1 MKKMKL
7 NLLNFSVFLLLFSFT
22 IGCEEFLE
30 EDFRDGLS
38 PQTFYNS
45 EAEATMAVNG
55 VYAAMK
61 TGSWNSSRWRAAPWN
76 FGTDELSASR
86 NIWKE
91 LHNYTFDEGIY
102 DGQRIWDAIYTLIR
116 NANSAI
122 EGIEGNEKL
131 SQSFRDQSIGELL
144 TLRAFGYY
152 DLTVQFG
159 DVPYFRTLLS
169 SDDLSTLPRTPM
181 ATIRTDMKADLEKA
195 FGLLPSTY
203 SSSDLGR
210 MTKWAAMALKS
221 KYHLM
226 DKEWADCLAACK
238 NIIDNSPHKLMEKF
252 EDVYNYAATT
262 PSTQVKPEH
271 IMWVD
276 YAGAAGSGQGT
287 MQASNNMTNE
297 FNPRLRDEPKN
308 KKQKNAL
315 KKALAANNH
324 AFSGYGAEV
333 PLPDLAKKSTWED
346 GDLRYDATIMT
357 HYEGIE
363 LKFPYFKKL
372 QNLDQTYSMRSGH
385 PENVVFIR
393 LADIYLMAAE
403 SENELNGPA
412 NAYQYVNKVRERAFE
427 PDKPWSGKTQA
438 TFRTSMYDERKW
450 ELCAEQHRRVDLIRW
465 GILEQTVKNTTYRKW
480 NNGPANIK
488 PKHVKYPIPLNEILR
503 NPKLLESDPTNN
515 GYR

>member
-7 NLLNFSVFLLLFSFT
+7 NLLKFSAFILLFSFT
-22 IGCEEFLE
+22 LGCGDYLE

-45 EAEATMAVNG
+45 EAEAIMAVNG

-61 TGSWNSSRWRAAPWN
+61 NSSWNSSRWRAAPWN

-91 LHNYTFDEGIY
+91 LHNYTFNEGIY
-102 DGQRIWDAIYTLIR
+102 DGQRIWDAIYSLIR

-181 ATIRTDMKADLEKA
+181 VTIRTDMKEDLEKA
-195 FGLLPSTY
+195 FTLLPSSY
-203 SSSDLGR
+203 PSSDLGR

-252 EDVYNYAATT
+252 EDVYGYSSTT

-276 YAGAAGSGQGT
+276 YSGASGLNQGT
-287 MQASNNMTNE
+287 MQANNGMTNE

-315 KKALAANNH
+315 KSALKANNH
-324 AFSGYGAEV
+324 AFTGFGAQV
-333 PLPDLAKKSTWED
+333 PLPELAKRSTWED
-346 GDLRYDATIMT
+346 GDLRYDATILT

-372 QNLDQTYSMRSGH
+372 QNLDQTYSMRNGH

-403 SENELNGPA
+403 SENELNGPT

-427 PDKPWSGKTQA
+427 PDKPWSGKSQA
-438 TFRTSMYDERKW
+438 SFRTSMYDERKW

-480 NNGPANIK
+480 NNGPANIQ